1 MEYTTS
7 INIEKTSS
15 NILMSNN
22 LMNVNNLDE
31 IETHYSD
38 IFTKVNAEELI
49 YIFNGNLF
57 KKEDNCNLFL
67 KYLINVIEYYYDS
80 NKELTVI
87 MNLENINTKALNI
100 DFILKFVK
108 KFKKKY
114 ETNIKLRKFYI
125 LHCPSSFKNIFIFIK
140 PFLHTDTLNK
150 INLIDKKKSKDIQY
164 YYYN

>member
-1 MEYTTS
+1 MEYTTT
-7 INIEKTSS
+7 INIENTSS
-15 NILMSNN
+15 DIFVSNN

-31 IETHYSD
+31 IESHYND
-38 IFTKVNAEELI
+38 IFTKVNAEEII
-49 YIFNGNLF
+49 YIFNGSLF

-67 KYLINVIEYYYDS
+67 KYLMNVIEYYYDS

-108 KFKKKY
+108 KFKNKY
-114 ETNIKLRKFYI
+114 ENKIKLRKFYI
-125 LHCPSSFKNIFIFIK
+125 LHCPSSLKNIFAFIK
-140 PFLHTDTLNK
+140 PFLHTETLNK
-150 INLIDKKKSKDIQY
+150 INLISKKKSKDVQF